1 MLGTM
6 GPKEDVLE
14 QDEIDAL
21 LRGMGGGE
29 VETET
34 DTSGTDLGTLKAFDF
49 TNQERIVRGRF
60 PALDIIT
67 ERFSR
72 CFQRKLVDMV
82 QTEVEVVAGEV
93 KIIKMNEYLRNLF
106 FPSSLNILRI
116 DALGGVG
123 LLTLDSKL
131 IFSIID
137 LYYGGNG
144 QMRFKIEG
152 REYTPV
158 EMGLISNLVNECTRC
173 LMLSWEPVLPIE
185 LEVLNSEMNPKFAS
199 IVDPIEMVVI
209 SPVYV
214 RFENQEGRID
224 IVMAYSMLEPIRDIL
239 EEGMRSLQGEGDKRW
254 NKTIRDEAK
263 DIEVLLSTELAR
275 VNMSMEDL
283 LAMEVGDIIP
293 IEMPDLVPVRV
304 EDITIAHGRLGDFE
318 GKKAIQVMDFTRH
331 PAYRDRETALEW

>member
-1 MLGTM
+1 MLGVM

-29 VETET
+29 IETET
-34 DTSGTDLGTLKAFDF
+34 DTSGKKADLKVFDF

-60 PALDIIT
+60 PALDIIN

-72 CFQRKLVDMV
+72 CFQRKLIDIV
-82 QTEVEVVAGEV
+82 QTSVEVVAGEV
-93 KIIKMNEYLRNLF
+93 KIVKMNEYLRNLF

-152 REYTPV
+152 REYTHV
-158 EMGLISNLVNECTRC
+158 EMGLIRNLVNECIKC
-173 LMLSWEPVLPIE
+173 LLASWEVVIPIE
-185 LEVLNSEMNPKFAS
+185 IEVLNSEMNPKFAS

-224 IVMAYSMLEPIRDIL
+224 IVMPYAMLEPIRDIL

-254 NKTIRDEAK
+254 NKTLRDEAQG
-263 DIEVLLSTELAR
+263 IEVSLSAELAQ
-275 VNMSMEDL
+275 VHMSMEDL

-293 IEMPDLVPVRV
+293 IEMPTLVPVKV
-304 EDITIAHGRLGDFE
+304 EAITFGHGRLGDFE
-318 GKKAIQVMDFTRH
+318 GKKAVQLMDFTQH
-331 PAYRDRETALEW
+331 PAYRDREVPLEW

>member
-1 MLGTM
+1 MLGVM

-29 VETET
+29 LETET
-34 DTSGTDLGTLKAFDF
+34 DTSGKGADLKAFDF

-60 PALDIIT
+60 PALDVIT

-72 CFQRKLVDMV
+72 CFQRKLIDMV
-82 QTEVEVVAGEV
+82 QTGVEVVAGEV

-158 EMGLISNLVNECTRC
+158 EMGLIRNLVNECIRC
-173 LMLSWEPVLPIE
+173 LLASWEPVIPIE
-185 LEVLNSEMNPKFAS
+185 IEVLNSEMNPKFAS

-224 IVMAYSMLEPIRDIL
+224 IVMPYAMLEPIRDVL

-254 NKTIRDEAK
+254 NKTLRDEAQE
-263 DIEVLLSTELAR
+263 IEVSLSAELAQ
-275 VNMSMEDL
+275 VHMSVEDL

-293 IEMPDLVPVRV
+293 IEMPSLVPVKV
-304 EDITIAHGRLGDFE
+304 EAITVGHGRLGDFE
-318 GKKAIQVMDFTRH
+318 GKKAVQLMDFTRH
-331 PAYRDRETALEW
+331 PAYRDREVPLEW

>member
-1 MLGTM
+1 MLGVM
-6 GPKEDVLE
+6 GPKEDILD

-21 LRGMGGGE
+21 LKGMGGGD

-34 DTSGTDLGTLKAFDF
+34 DTSGSSSAPQTFDF

-60 PALDIIT
+60 PALDVIT

-72 CFQRKLVDMV
+72 CFQRTLSDMV
-82 QTEVEVVAGEV
+82 QTGVEVVAGEV

-106 FPSSLNILRI
+106 FPTSLNILKI

-131 IFSIID
+131 IFSVID

-152 REYTPV
+152 REYTSV
-158 EMGLISNLVNECTRC
+158 EMGLIRNLVNECVKC
-173 LMLSWEPVLPIE
+173 LLSSWEPVLPIE
-185 LEVLNSEMNPKFAS
+185 VEVLHSEMNPKFAS
-199 IVDPIEMVVI
+199 IVDPIEMVVV

-224 IVMAYSMLEPIRDIL
+224 IVMPYAMLEPIRDVL

-254 NKTIRDEAK
+254 NKTLRDEAK
-263 DIEVLLSTELAR
+263 GIEVLLSAELGR

-293 IEMPDLVPVRV
+293 IDMPALVPIKV
-304 EDITIAHGRLGDFE
+304 EDIAIAHGRLGDFE
-318 GKKAIQVMDFTRH
+318 GKKAVQIMDFTQH
-331 PAYRDRETALEW
+331 PAYRDREVPLEW

>member
-1 MLGTM
+1 MLGVM

-29 VETET
+29 IETET
-34 DTSGTDLGTLKAFDF
+34 DTSGKGVELKAFDF

-60 PALDIIT
+60 PALDVIT

-72 CFQRKLVDMV
+72 CFQRKLIDMV
-82 QTEVEVVAGEV
+82 QTGVEVVAGEV

-158 EMGLISNLVNECTRC
+158 EMGLIRNLVNECIRC
-173 LMLSWEPVLPIE
+173 LLASWEPVIPIE
-185 LEVLNSEMNPKFAS
+185 IEVLNSEMNPKFAS

-224 IVMAYSMLEPIRDIL
+224 IVMPYAMLEPIRDIL

-254 NKTIRDEAK
+254 NKTLRDEAQE
-263 DIEVLLSTELAR
+263 IEVSLSAELAQ
-275 VNMSMEDL
+275 VHMSVEDL

-293 IEMPDLVPVRV
+293 IEMPSLVPVKV
-304 EDITIAHGRLGDFE
+304 EAITVAHGRLGDFE
-318 GKKAIQVMDFTRH
+318 GKKAVQLMDFTRH
-331 PAYRDRETALEW
+331 PAYRDREVPLEW

>member
-1 MLGTM
+1 MLGVM

-29 VETET
+29 IETET
-34 DTSGTDLGTLKAFDF
+34 DTSGKGVELKAFDF

-60 PALDIIT
+60 PALDVIT

-72 CFQRKLVDMV
+72 CFQRKLIDMV
-82 QTEVEVVAGEV
+82 QTGVEVVAGEV

-158 EMGLISNLVNECTRC
+158 EMGLIRNLVNECIRC
-173 LMLSWEPVLPIE
+173 LLASWEPVIPIE
-185 LEVLNSEMNPKFAS
+185 IEVLNSEMNPKFAS

-224 IVMAYSMLEPIRDIL
+224 IVMPYAMLEPIRDIL

-254 NKTIRDEAK
+254 NKTLRDEAQE
-263 DIEVLLSTELAR
+263 IEVSLSAELAQ
-275 VNMSMEDL
+275 VHMSVEDL

-293 IEMPDLVPVRV
+293 IEMPSLVSVKV
-304 EDITIAHGRLGDFE
+304 EAITVAHGRLGDFE
-318 GKKAIQVMDFTRH
+318 GKKAVQLMDFTRH
-331 PAYRDRETALEW
+331 PAYRDREVPLEW

>member
-1 MLGTM
+1 MLGVM

-29 VETET
+29 IETET
-34 DTSGTDLGTLKAFDF
+34 DTSGKGVELKAFDF

-60 PALDIIT
+60 PALDVIT

-72 CFQRKLVDMV
+72 CFQRKLIDMV
-82 QTEVEVVAGEV
+82 QTSVEVVAGEV

-158 EMGLISNLVNECTRC
+158 EMGLIRNLVNECIRC
-173 LMLSWEPVLPIE
+173 LLASWEPVIPIE
-185 LEVLNSEMNPKFAS
+185 IEVLNSEMNPKFAS

-224 IVMAYSMLEPIRDIL
+224 IVMPYAMLEPIRDIL

-254 NKTIRDEAK
+254 NKTLRDEAQE
-263 DIEVLLSTELAR
+263 IEVSLSAELAQ
-275 VNMSMEDL
+275 VHMSVEDL

-293 IEMPDLVPVRV
+293 IEMPSLVPVKV
-304 EDITIAHGRLGDFE
+304 EAITVAHGRLGDFE
-318 GKKAIQVMDFTRH
+318 GKKAVQLMDFTRH
-331 PAYRDRETALEW
+331 PAYRDREVPLEW

>member
-1 MLGTM
+1 MLGVM

-29 VETET
+29 IETET
-34 DTSGTDLGTLKAFDF
+34 DTSGKGVELKAFDF

-60 PALDIIT
+60 PALDVIT

-72 CFQRKLVDMV
+72 CFQRKLIDMV
-82 QTEVEVVAGEV
+82 QTGVEVVAGEV

-158 EMGLISNLVNECTRC
+158 EMGLIRNLVNECIRC
-173 LMLSWEPVLPIE
+173 LLASWEPVIPIE
-185 LEVLNSEMNPKFAS
+185 IEVLNSEMNPKFAS

-224 IVMAYSMLEPIRDIL
+224 IVMPYAMLEPIRDIL

-254 NKTIRDEAK
+254 NKTLRDEAQG
-263 DIEVLLSTELAR
+263 IEVSLSAELAQ
-275 VNMSMEDL
+275 VHMSVEDL

-293 IEMPDLVPVRV
+293 IEMPSLVPVKV
-304 EDITIAHGRLGDFE
+304 EAITVAHGRLGDFE
-318 GKKAIQVMDFTRH
+318 GKKAVQLMDFTRH
-331 PAYRDRETALEW
+331 PAYRDREVPLEW

>member
-1 MLGTM
+1 MLGVM

-29 VETET
+29 IETET
-34 DTSGTDLGTLKAFDF
+34 DTSGKKADLKVFDF

-60 PALDIIT
+60 PALDIIN

-72 CFQRKLVDMV
+72 CFQRKLIDIV
-82 QTEVEVVAGEV
+82 QTGVEVVAGEV
-93 KIIKMNEYLRNLF
+93 KIVKMNEYLRNLF

-158 EMGLISNLVNECTRC
+158 EMGLIRNLVNECIKC
-173 LMLSWEPVLPIE
+173 LLASWEVVIPIE
-185 LEVLNSEMNPKFAS
+185 IEVLNSEMNPKFAS

-224 IVMAYSMLEPIRDIL
+224 IVMPYAMLEPIRDIL

-254 NKTIRDEAK
+254 NKTLRDEAQG
-263 DIEVLLSTELAR
+263 IEVSLSAELAQ
-275 VNMSMEDL
+275 VHMSMEDL

-293 IEMPDLVPVRV
+293 IEMPTLVPVKV
-304 EDITIAHGRLGDFE
+304 EAITVGHGRLGDFE
-318 GKKAIQVMDFTRH
+318 GKKAVQLMDFTQH
-331 PAYRDRETALEW
+331 PAYRDREVPLEW

>member
-1 MLGTM
+1 MLGVM

-21 LRGMGGGE
+21 LRGMGGGD

-34 DTSGTDLGTLKAFDF
+34 DTSGNNQQLKAFDF
-49 TNQERIVRGRF
+49 SNQERIVRGRF
-60 PALDIIT
+60 PALDVIT

-72 CFQRKLVDMV
+72 CFQRRLSDMV
-82 QTEVEVVAGEV
+82 QTSVEVVAGEV

-106 FPSSLNILRI
+106 FPSSINILKI
-116 DALGGVG
+116 DALDGIG
-123 LLTLDSKL
+123 LLTFDSKL
-131 IFSIID
+131 IFSIIE

-152 REYTPV
+152 REYTAV
-158 EMGLISNLVNECTRC
+158 EMGLIRNLVNECVRC
-173 LMLSWEPVLPIE
+173 LKASWEPVLPVDF
-185 LEVLNSEMNPKFAS
+185 EVLNSEMNPKFAS

-214 RFENQEGRID
+214 RFENQEGHID
-224 IVMAYSMLEPIRDIL
+224 VVMPYAMLEPIRDVL

-254 NKTIRDEAK
+254 NKTLRDESQE
-263 DIEVLLSTELAR
+263 IEVAISAELAQ
-275 VNMSMEDL
+275 VKMSMEDL

-293 IEMPDLVPVRV
+293 IEMPSLVPFKV
-304 EDITIAHGRLGDFE
+304 EGITIGHGRLGDFE
-318 GKKAIQVMDFTRH
+318 GKKAVQMMDFTRH
-331 PAYRDRETALEW
+331 PAYRDREIPLEW

>member
-1 MLGTM
+1 MLGVM

-29 VETET
+29 IETET
-34 DTSGTDLGTLKAFDF
+34 DTSGKGVELKAFDF

-60 PALDIIT
+60 PALDVIT

-72 CFQRKLVDMV
+72 CFQRKLIDMV
-82 QTEVEVVAGEV
+82 QTSVEVVAGEV

-158 EMGLISNLVNECTRC
+158 EMGLIRNLVNECIRC
-173 LMLSWEPVLPIE
+173 LLASWEPVIPIE
-185 LEVLNSEMNPKFAS
+185 IEVLNSEMNPKFAS

-224 IVMAYSMLEPIRDIL
+224 IVMPYAMLEPIRDIL

-254 NKTIRDEAK
+254 NKTLRDEAQG
-263 DIEVLLSTELAR
+263 IEVSLSAELAQ
-275 VNMSMEDL
+275 VHMSVEDL

-293 IEMPDLVPVRV
+293 IEMPSLVPVKV
-304 EDITIAHGRLGDFE
+304 EAITVAHGRLGDFE
-318 GKKAIQVMDFTRH
+318 GKKAVQLMDFTRH
-331 PAYRDRETALEW
+331 PAYRDREVPLEW

>member
-1 MLGTM
+1 MLGVM

-29 VETET
+29 IETET
-34 DTSGTDLGTLKAFDF
+34 DTSGKGADLKAFDF

-60 PALDIIT
+60 PALDVIT

-72 CFQRKLVDMV
+72 CFQRKLIDMV
-82 QTEVEVVAGEV
+82 QTGVEVVAGEV

-158 EMGLISNLVNECTRC
+158 EMGLIRNLVNECIRC
-173 LMLSWEPVLPIE
+173 LLASWEPVIPIE
-185 LEVLNSEMNPKFAS
+185 IEVLNSEMNPKFAS

-224 IVMAYSMLEPIRDIL
+224 IVMPYAMLEPIRDVL

-254 NKTIRDEAK
+254 NKTLRDEAQE
-263 DIEVLLSTELAR
+263 IEVSLSAELAQ
-275 VNMSMEDL
+275 VHMSVEDL

-293 IEMPDLVPVRV
+293 IEMPSLVPVKV
-304 EDITIAHGRLGDFE
+304 EAITVGHGRLGDFE
-318 GKKAIQVMDFTRH
+318 GKKAVQLMDFTRH
-331 PAYRDRETALEW
+331 PAYRDREVPLEW

>member
-1 MLGTM
+1 MLGVM

-29 VETET
+29 IETET
-34 DTSGTDLGTLKAFDF
+34 DTSGKKADLKVFDF

-72 CFQRKLVDMV
+72 CFQRKLIDMV
-82 QTEVEVVAGEV
+82 QTGVEVVAGEV

-158 EMGLISNLVNECTRC
+158 EMGLIRNLVNECIRC
-173 LMLSWEPVLPIE
+173 LLASWEPVIPIE
-185 LEVLNSEMNPKFAS
+185 IEVLNSEMNPKFAS

-224 IVMAYSMLEPIRDIL
+224 IVMPYAMLEPIRDIL

-254 NKTIRDEAK
+254 NKTLRDEAQE
-263 DIEVLLSTELAR
+263 IEVSLSAELAQ
-275 VNMSMEDL
+275 VHMSVEDL

-293 IEMPDLVPVRV
+293 IEMPSLVPVKV
-304 EDITIAHGRLGDFE
+304 EAITVGHGRLGDFE
-318 GKKAIQVMDFTRH
+318 GKKAVQLMDFTQH
-331 PAYRDRETALEW
+331 PAYRDREVPLEW

>member
-1 MLGTM
+1 MLGVM

-34 DTSGTDLGTLKAFDF
+34 DTSGQSMELKAFDF

-60 PALDIIT
+60 PALDVIT
-67 ERFSR
+67 ERFAR
-72 CFQRKLVDMV
+72 CFQRKLIDMV
-82 QTEVEVVAGEV
+82 QTGVEVVAGEV

-158 EMGLISNLVNECTRC
+158 EMGLIRNLVNECIRC
-173 LMLSWEPVLPIE
+173 LKGSWEPVIPIDI
-185 LEVLNSEMNPKFAS
+185 EVLNSEMNPKFAS

-224 IVMAYSMLEPIRDIL
+224 IVMPYAMLEPIRDVL

-254 NKTIRDEAK
+254 NKTLRDEAQE
-263 DIEVLLSTELAR
+263 IEVLLSAELAQ
-275 VNMSMEDL
+275 VHMNVEDL

-293 IEMPDLVPVRV
+293 IEMSALVPIKV
-304 EDITIAHGRLGDFE
+304 EAITVGHGRLGDFE
-318 GKKAIQVMDFTRH
+318 GKKAVQIMDFTRH
-331 PAYRDRETALEW
+331 PAYRDREVPLEW

>member
-1 MLGTM
+1 MLGVM

-34 DTSGTDLGTLKAFDF
+34 DTSGKGAAPTAFDF

-60 PALDIIT
+60 PALDVIT
-67 ERFSR
+67 ERFAR
-72 CFQRKLVDMV
+72 CFQRKLIDMV
-82 QTEVEVVAGEV
+82 QTGVEVVAGEV

-158 EMGLISNLVNECTRC
+158 EMGLIRNLVNECIRC
-173 LMLSWEPVLPIE
+173 LLASWEPVIPIDI
-185 LEVLNSEMNPKFAS
+185 EVLNSEMNPKFAS

-224 IVMAYSMLEPIRDIL
+224 IVMPYAMLEPIRDIL

-254 NKTIRDEAK
+254 NKTLRDEAQE
-263 DIEVLLSTELAR
+263 IEVSLSAELAQ
-275 VNMSMEDL
+275 VHMSMEDL

-293 IEMPDLVPVRV
+293 IEMPALVPVKV
-304 EDITIAHGRLGDFE
+304 ESITVAHGRLGDFE
-318 GKKAIQVMDFTRH
+318 GKKAVQLMDFTQH
-331 PAYRDRETALEW
+331 PAYRDREVPLEW

>member
-1 MLGTM
+1 MLGVM

-21 LRGMGGGE
+21 LRGMGGGD

-34 DTSGTDLGTLKAFDF
+34 DASGNNQELKAFDF
-49 TNQERIVRGRF
+49 SNQERIVRGRF
-60 PALDIIT
+60 PALDVIT

-72 CFQRKLVDMV
+72 CFQRRLSDMV
-82 QTEVEVVAGEV
+82 QTSVEVVAGEV

-106 FPSSLNILRI
+106 FPSSLNILKI
-116 DALGGVG
+116 DALDGIG
-123 LLTLDSKL
+123 LLTFDSKL
-131 IFSIID
+131 IFSIIE

-152 REYTPV
+152 REYTAV
-158 EMGLISNLVNECTRC
+158 EMGLIRNLVNECVRC
-173 LMLSWEPVLPIE
+173 LKASWEPVLPIDF
-185 LEVLNSEMNPKFAS
+185 EVLNSEMNPKFAS

-214 RFENQEGRID
+214 RFENQEGHID
-224 IVMAYSMLEPIRDIL
+224 VVMPYAMLEPIRDVL

-254 NKTIRDEAK
+254 NKTLRDESQE
-263 DIEVLLSTELAR
+263 IEVAISAELAQ
-275 VNMSMEDL
+275 VKMSMEDL

-293 IEMPDLVPVRV
+293 IEMPSLVPFKV
-304 EDITIAHGRLGDFE
+304 EGITIGHGRLGDFE
-318 GKKAIQVMDFTRH
+318 GKKAVQMMDFTRH
-331 PAYRDRETALEW
+331 PAYRDREIPLEW